1 MEMNIFRK
9 PEPIE
14 VPTVTVNIYTTAVD
28 DDYEFDV
35 PQWEADRIINSF
47 MHDRVLKIT
56 EDDKAYYI
64 NTRNIV
70 SIEVE

>member
-1 MEMNIFRK
+1 MKLDIFRN

-14 VPTVTVNIYTTAVD
+14 VPTVTVSIYTTAVD
-28 DDYEFDV
+28 NDYEFDV
-35 PQWEADRIINSF
+35 PQGEADRIINSF
-47 MHDRVLKIT
+47 MHDRTLKIT
-56 EDDKAYYI
+56 EDDKTYYI

>member
-1 MEMNIFRK
+1 MKMNIFRN

-14 VPTVTVNIYTTAVD
+14 VPTVTVNIFTNAVD
-28 DDYEFDV
+28 NDYEFEV
-35 PQWEADRIINSF
+35 PQGEADRIINSF
-47 MHDRVLKIT
+47 MHDRTLKIT
-56 EDDKAYYI
+56 EDDKTYYI